1 MSRTEVMTPT
11 AAGRTGRRR
20 PAPAPLHPEADPTAG
35 PILLGLARSAI
46 ASRGA
51 AMPPVRGEPAW
62 LARPGAVFVTLT
74 RNGRL
79 RGCTGSIEPRRSLR
93 EDVIR
98 NACAAAFHDSRFPPL
113 PAAELPHVRIEV
125 SLLSPTEQLSF
136 TTREEL
142 LARLRPGVDGLI
154 LTWHGHRGAFL
165 PQVWKQVPDPEDF
178 LTHLVQ
184 KARLPVFFWEPDVTV
199 RRFTVTAWSE
209 PAVFPERGRGDH

>member
-1 MSRTEVMTPT
+1 MTRAEVMTPT
-11 AAGRTGRRR
+11 VGYRSGRRR
-20 PAPAPLHPEADPTAG
+20 PTPPSLHPESDPSAG

-46 ASRGA
+46 AARGTSI
-51 AMPPVRGEPAW
+51 PRTVDEPAW
-62 LARPGAVFVTLT
+62 LLRPGAVFVTLT

-93 EDVIR
+93 EDVMR

-136 TTREEL
+136 ASREDL
-142 LARLRPGVDGLI
+142 LARLRPGVDGVI
-154 LTWHGHRGAFL
+154 LSWHGHRGTFL
-165 PQVWKQVPDPEDF
+165 PQVWQQVPDPEDF
-178 LTHLVQ
+178 LTHLLH
-184 KARLPVFFWEPDVTV
+184 KARLPVFSWEPDVTV

-209 PAVFPERGRGDH
+209 PAEFPERVAT

>member
-1 MSRTEVMTPT
+1 MSRAEVMTPT
-11 AAGRTGRRR
+11 VGHRAGRRR
-20 PAPAPLHPEADPTAG
+20 PVPPPLHPESDPSAG

-46 ASRGA
+46 AARGTSI
-51 AMPPVRGEPAW
+51 PRTGEGPAW
-62 LARPGAVFVTLT
+62 LSRPGAVFVTLT
-74 RNGRL
+74 KDGRL

-93 EDVIR
+93 EDVMR

-136 TTREEL
+136 RSREDL
-142 LARLRPGVDGLI
+142 LSQLRPGVDGLI
-154 LTWHGHRGAFL
+154 LSWHGHRGTFL
-165 PQVWKQVPDPEDF
+165 PQVWREVPAPEDF
-178 LTHLVQ
+178 LAHLLH

-209 PAVFPERGRGDH
+209 PGQAPKRVST

>member
-1 MSRTEVMTPT
+1 MSRAEVMTPT
-11 AAGRTGRRR
+11 VGHRAGRRR
-20 PAPAPLHPEADPTAG
+20 HVRLSLHPESDPSAG

-46 ASRGA
+46 AARG
-51 AMPPVRGEPAW
+51 MSIPSTGGEPAW
-62 LARPGAVFVTLT
+62 LSRPGAVFVTLT
-74 RNGRL
+74 KDGRL

-93 EDVIR
+93 EDVMR

-136 TTREEL
+136 TTREDL
-142 LARLRPGVDGLI
+142 LAQLRPGVDGLI
-154 LTWHGHRGAFL
+154 LSWRGHRGTFL
-165 PQVWKQVPDPEDF
+165 PQVWEELPDPEDF
-178 LTHLVQ
+178 LAHLLH

-209 PAVFPERGRGDH
+209 PRQAPKRVWT

>member
-1 MSRTEVMTPT
+1 MSRAEVMTPT
-11 AAGRTGRRR
+11 VGRRAGRRL
-20 PAPAPLHPEADPTAG
+20 PAPLSLHPESDPSAG

-46 ASRGA
+46 AARGTSIPRTGA
-51 AMPPVRGEPAW
+51 EPAW
-62 LARPGAVFVTLT
+62 LSRPGAVFVTLT

-93 EDVIR
+93 EDVMR

-125 SLLSPTEQLSF
+125 SLLSPTEPLSF
-136 TTREEL
+136 TSREDL

-154 LTWHGHRGAFL
+154 LSWHGHRGTFL
-165 PQVWKQVPDPEDF
+165 PQVWEQVPDPEDF
-178 LTHLVQ
+178 LTHLLH
-184 KARLPVFFWEPDVTV
+184 KARLPVFSWEPDVTV

-209 PAVFPERGRGDH
+209 PSGSPERVST

>member
-1 MSRTEVMTPT
+1 MSRAEVMTPT
-11 AAGRTGRRR
+11 VGHRAVRRR
-20 PAPAPLHPEADPTAG
+20 PVPLSLHPESDPSAG

-46 ASRGA
+46 AARGTSI
-51 AMPPVRGEPAW
+51 PRTGEEPAW
-62 LARPGAVFVTLT
+62 LSRPGAVFVTLT

-93 EDVIR
+93 EDVMR

-136 TTREEL
+136 TSREDL

-154 LTWHGHRGAFL
+154 LSWHGHRGTFL
-165 PQVWKQVPDPEDF
+165 PQVWEQLPDPEDF
-178 LTHLVQ
+178 LTHLLH
-184 KARLPVFFWEPDVTV
+184 KARLPVFSWEPDVTV
-199 RRFTVTAWSE
+199 QRFTVTAWSE
-209 PAVFPERGRGDH
+209 PPESPERVST

>member
-1 MSRTEVMTPT
+1 MSRAEVMTPT
-11 AAGRTGRRR
+11 VGHRAARRR
-20 PAPAPLHPEADPTAG
+20 PVPPSLRPESDPSAG

-46 ASRGA
+46 AARGTSI
-51 AMPPVRGEPAW
+51 PRTGEEPAW
-62 LARPGAVFVTLT
+62 LSRPGAVFVTLT

-79 RGCTGSIEPRRSLR
+79 RGCMGSIEPRRSLR
-93 EDVIR
+93 EDVMR

-136 TTREEL
+136 TSREDL

-154 LTWHGHRGAFL
+154 LSWHGHRGTFL
-165 PQVWKQVPDPEDF
+165 PQVWEQLPDPEDF
-178 LTHLVQ
+178 LTHLLH
-184 KARLPVFFWEPDVTV
+184 KARLPVFSWEPDVTV

-209 PAVFPERGRGDH
+209 PPETPGRVST

>member
-1 MSRTEVMTPT
+1 MSTTEVMTPT
-11 AAGRTGRRR
+11 ARERAARRR
-20 PAPAPLHPEADPTAG
+20 PAPRTLHPASDPSAG
-35 PILLGLARSAI
+35 LILLGLARSAI
-46 ASRGA
+46 AARGA
-51 AMPPVRGEPAW
+51 SVPRTGREPAW

-98 NACAAAFHDSRFPPL
+98 NASAAAFHDSRFPPL

-125 SLLSPTEQLSF
+125 SLLSPTEQHSF
-136 TTREEL
+136 NTREDL

-154 LTWHGHRGAFL
+154 LSWHGHRGTFL
-165 PQVWKQVPDPEDF
+165 PQVWEQVPDPEDF
-178 LTHLVQ
+178 LTHLLH

-209 PAVFPERGRGDH
+209 PAESPRRMST